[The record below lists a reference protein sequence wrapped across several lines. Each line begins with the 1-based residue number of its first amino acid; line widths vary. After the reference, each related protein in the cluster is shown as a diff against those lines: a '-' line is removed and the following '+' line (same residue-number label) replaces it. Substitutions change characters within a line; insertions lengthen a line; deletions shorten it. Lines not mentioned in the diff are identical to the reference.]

1 MILQIS
7 IPFFCFV
14 FHEFSFCPFLCLGSK
29 KTCWL
34 EIVRAIGVF
43 VKGGLPVSIL
53 IRLLKFHKFNL
64 IGLLFLGIDATSV
77 LANEEANANKGQSII
92 DVDSDDDVGD
102 VSKVIEDIREHSI
115 LDFSDCT
122 LKF

>member
-1 MILQIS
+1 M
-7 IPFFCFV
+7 
-14 FHEFSFCPFLCLGSK
+14 
-29 KTCWL
+29 
-34 EIVRAIGVF
+34 
-43 VKGGLPVSIL
+43 PVTIL

-115 LDFSDCT
+115 LNFLICSLNSFYFYHIYMGLFFFICCRSNNFFSH
-122 LKF
+122 

>member
-1 MILQIS
+1 M
-7 IPFFCFV
+7 
-14 FHEFSFCPFLCLGSK
+14 
-29 KTCWL
+29 
-34 EIVRAIGVF
+34 
-43 VKGGLPVSIL
+43 PVSIL